1 MSVESSRRARGRFL
15 GAPALALTSPFAVST
30 PFDPPQRLL
39 LGPGPSPIAPEVLAA
54 LARPTLGHLDP
65 AFVGLMDEVADLLRA
80 TFQTENRLTMP
91 VSGPGTAGMEGCVVN
106 LIEPGTTAV
115 VCRNG
120 VFGER
125 LRQMVERAG
134 GTAVVVD
141 TEWGRAVSPEAVEAA
156 LRDAPRGGGAPVR
169 PRRDL
174 DGRAERRRETLARLG
189 REHGCLV
196 VADTVTSLG
205 GIPVAVDEWGLDAV
219 YSGTQKCLSAP
230 PGLSPV
236 TYSDRAIERVRQR
249 QTPVQSWFLD
259 VSLVATY
266 WDPETAGGTKRA
278 YHHTAPV
285 NMVYAL
291 HEALR
296 RLHDEGL
303 EAAWARHRTAHEAL
317 AAGVEAMDL
326 DFLVPPEE
334 RLPQLNAILVPEG
347 ADEAG
352 VRAEL
357 LARHGIEI
365 GAGLGAFAG
374 RVWRIGLM
382 GEGARAESVLR
393 VLGCT

>member
-1 MSVESSRRARGRFL
+1 M
-15 GAPALALTSPFAVST
+15 ST

-65 AFVGLMDEVADLLRA
+65 AFVGLMDEVADRLRA

-141 TEWGRAVSPEAVEAA
+141 TAWGRAVPPEAVEAA
-156 LRDAPRGGGAPVR
+156 LREHPEAEVLMFVHAETSTGAQSDAA
-169 PRRDL
+169 
-174 DGRAERRRETLARLG
+174 TLARLG

-236 TYSDRAIERVRQR
+236 TYSARALDHIRQR

-303 EAAWARHRTAHEAL
+303 EAAWARHRLMHEAL
-317 AAGVEAMDL
+317 AAGVEAMGL

-334 RLPQLNAILVPEG
+334 RLPQLNAVLVPEG

-382 GEGARAESVLR
+382 GEGARTESVLR
-393 VLGCT
+393 VLGALEEALGRSGAVEAAESVLSSVAA

>member
-1 MSVESSRRARGRFL
+1 M
-15 GAPALALTSPFAVST
+15 
-30 PFDPPQRLL
+30 
-39 LGPGPSPIAPEVLAA
+39 
-54 LARPTLGHLDP
+54 
-65 AFVGLMDEVADLLRA
+65 
-80 TFQTENRLTMP
+80 
-91 VSGPGTAGMEGCVVN
+91 
-106 LIEPGTTAV
+106 
-115 VCRNG
+115 
-120 VFGER
+120 
-125 LRQMVERAG
+125 
-134 GTAVVVD
+134 
-141 TEWGRAVSPEAVEAA
+141 
-156 LRDAPRGGGAPVR
+156 
-169 PRRDL
+169 
-174 DGRAERRRETLARLG
+174 
-189 REHGCLV
+189 
-196 VADTVTSLG
+196 
-205 GIPVAVDEWGLDAV
+205 DAV

-236 TYSDRAIERVRQR
+236 TYSARALDHIRHRR
-249 QTPVQSWFLD
+249 APVQSWFLD

-303 EAAWARHRTAHEAL
+303 EAAWARHRLMHEAL
-317 AAGVEAMDL
+317 AAGVEAMGL

-334 RLPQLNAILVPEG
+334 RLPQLNAVLVPEG

-382 GEGARAESVLR
+382 GEGARTESVLR
-393 VLGCT
+393 VLGALEEALGRSGAVEAAESVLSSVAA